1 MNDLVYSLNGG
12 LVTDQNKISTISKVD
27 INSIQKLIRNY
38 KQDLECF
45 GELGFELQKIA
56 KTNKKIYFLNEQQA
70 TLLLTYMKNSE
81 SVRNA
86 KKVLVF
92 AFYQMKEKLR
102 SLEQEQE
109 KARFKSLSDENQRL
123 NSLNHHQ
130 KIGYKSQLKQQKEKY
145 ENKIKALKYDL
156 ENKKELSFKRK
167 LSQKELLELRKI
179 LAKDYNIVCF
189 KEWEMS
195 LFAEKIGKN
204 SVFEVVLNKLEKELN
219 YWKNY
224 EKYEEKWKKN
234 IKELKMKLVDK
245 LKKAYD
251 YKKELYKAEKGS
263 SSKEYHIENAEI
275 FQDFIELELLQCEDI
290 ERRYFLMQIYRYGY
304 QNIRSLNSKL
314 AFKAKLDNDD
324 INFIKILKEAN
335 ILHALNEIY
344 TTKEV
349 KKIAKD

>member
-130 KIGYKSQLKQQKEKY
+130 KIGYKSQLAQQKEKY
-145 ENKIKALKYDL
+145 ENKIKALQYDL

-167 LSQKELLELRKI
+167 LSKEELLELRKI
-179 LAKDYNIVCF
+179 LARDYGILCI
-189 KEWEMS
+189 KEWEFEF
-195 LFAEKIGKN
+195 LAEKIALE
-204 SVFEVVLNKLEKELN
+204 STRMTTWDAVVKKLKQSLD

-224 EKYEEKWKKN
+224 EEYEEKWKK
-234 IKELKMKLVDK
+234 IL
-245 LKKAYD
+245 
-251 YKKELYKAEKGS
+251 
-263 SSKEYHIENAEI
+263 
-275 FQDFIELELLQCEDI
+275 
-290 ERRYFLMQIYRYGY
+290 RR
-304 QNIRSLNSKL
+304 
-314 AFKAKLDNDD
+314 
-324 INFIKILKEAN
+324 
-335 ILHALNEIY
+335 
-344 TTKEV
+344 
-349 KKIAKD
+349 

>member
-27 INSIQKLIRNY
+27 INSIQRLIRNY

-109 KARFKSLSDENQRL
+109 KARFKSLSDENLRL

-130 KIGYKSQLKQQKEKY
+130 KIGYKSQLAQQKEHY

-179 LAKDYNIVCF
+179 LAKDYNMVCF
-189 KEWEMS
+189 KEWEFEF
-195 LFAEKIGKN
+195 LAEKIALE
-204 SVFEVVLNKLEKELN
+204 STRITTWDAVVKKLKQSLD
-219 YWKNY
+219 YWQNY
-224 EKYEEKWKKN
+224 EEYEEKW
-234 IKELKMKLVDK
+234 
-245 LKKAYD
+245 
-251 YKKELYKAEKGS
+251 
-263 SSKEYHIENAEI
+263 
-275 FQDFIELELLQCEDI
+275 
-290 ERRYFLMQIYRYGY
+290 R
-304 QNIRSLNSKL
+304 
-314 AFKAKLDNDD
+314 
-324 INFIKILKEAN
+324 KILRR
-335 ILHALNEIY
+335 
-344 TTKEV
+344 
-349 KKIAKD
+349 

>member
-27 INSIQKLIRNY
+27 INSIQRLIRNY

-56 KTNKKIYFLNEQQA
+56 KTNKKIYYLNEQQA

-109 KARFKSLSDENQRL
+109 KARFKTLSDENLRL

-130 KIGYKSQLKQQKEKY
+130 KIGYKSQLAQQKEKY

-156 ENKKELSFKRK
+156 EHKNELSLKRK
-167 LSQKELLELRKI
+167 LSKEELLELRKI
-179 LAKDYNIVCF
+179 LARDYGMICI
-189 KEWEMS
+189 KEWEFEF
-195 LFAEKIGKN
+195 LAEKIALESTKMTTWDA
-204 SVFEVVLNKLEKELN
+204 VVKKLKQSLD
-219 YWKNY
+219 YWQNY
-224 EKYEEKWKKN
+224 EEYEEKW
-234 IKELKMKLVDK
+234 
-245 LKKAYD
+245 
-251 YKKELYKAEKGS
+251 
-263 SSKEYHIENAEI
+263 
-275 FQDFIELELLQCEDI
+275 
-290 ERRYFLMQIYRYGY
+290 R
-304 QNIRSLNSKL
+304 
-314 AFKAKLDNDD
+314 
-324 INFIKILKEAN
+324 KILRS
-335 ILHALNEIY
+335 
-344 TTKEV
+344 
-349 KKIAKD
+349 

>member
-27 INSIQKLIRNY
+27 INSIQRLIRNY

-56 KTNKKIYFLNEQQA
+56 KTNKKIYYLNEQQA

-109 KARFKSLSDENQRL
+109 KARFKTLSDENLRL

-130 KIGYKSQLKQQKEKY
+130 KIGYKSQLAQQKEKY
-145 ENKIKALKYDL
+145 ENKIKALQYDL

-179 LAKDYNIVCF
+179 LAKDYGILCI

-195 LFAEKIGKN
+195 LVAEKIGKN
-204 SVFEVVLNKLEKELN
+204 LVFEAVLNKLEKELN
-219 YWKNY
+219 YWQNY
-224 EKYEEKWKKN
+224 EEYEEKW
-234 IKELKMKLVDK
+234 
-245 LKKAYD
+245 
-251 YKKELYKAEKGS
+251 
-263 SSKEYHIENAEI
+263 
-275 FQDFIELELLQCEDI
+275 
-290 ERRYFLMQIYRYGY
+290 R
-304 QNIRSLNSKL
+304 
-314 AFKAKLDNDD
+314 
-324 INFIKILKEAN
+324 KILRR
-335 ILHALNEIY
+335 
-344 TTKEV
+344 
-349 KKIAKD
+349 

>member
-27 INSIQKLIRNY
+27 INSIQRLIRNY

-56 KTNKKIYFLNEQQA
+56 KTNKKIYYLNEQQA

-109 KARFKSLSDENQRL
+109 KARFKSLSDENLRL

-145 ENKIKALKYDL
+145 ENKIKALQYDL

-167 LSQKELLELRKI
+167 LSKEELLELRKI
-179 LAKDYNIVCF
+179 LAKDYDIVCF
-189 KEWEMS
+189 KEWEFEF
-195 LFAEKIGKN
+195 LAEKIALE
-204 SVFEVVLNKLEKELN
+204 STRMTTWDAVVKKLKQSLD
-219 YWKNY
+219 YWQNY
-224 EKYEEKWKKN
+224 EEYEEKW
-234 IKELKMKLVDK
+234 
-245 LKKAYD
+245 
-251 YKKELYKAEKGS
+251 
-263 SSKEYHIENAEI
+263 
-275 FQDFIELELLQCEDI
+275 
-290 ERRYFLMQIYRYGY
+290 R
-304 QNIRSLNSKL
+304 
-314 AFKAKLDNDD
+314 
-324 INFIKILKEAN
+324 KILRR
-335 ILHALNEIY
+335 
-344 TTKEV
+344 
-349 KKIAKD
+349 

>member
-27 INSIQKLIRNY
+27 INSIQRLIRNY

-56 KTNKKIYFLNEQQA
+56 KTNKKIYYLNEQQA

-109 KARFKSLSDENQRL
+109 KARFKTLSDENIRL

-130 KIGYKSQLKQQKEKY
+130 KIGYKSQLAQQKEKY
-145 ENKIKALKYDL
+145 ENKIKALQYDL

-179 LAKDYNIVCF
+179 LARDYGMICI
-189 KEWEMS
+189 KEWEFEF
-195 LFAEKIGKN
+195 LAEKIALE
-204 SVFEVVLNKLEKELN
+204 STRMTTWDAVVKKLKQSLD
-219 YWKNY
+219 YWQNY
-224 EKYEEKWKKN
+224 EEYEEKW
-234 IKELKMKLVDK
+234 
-245 LKKAYD
+245 
-251 YKKELYKAEKGS
+251 
-263 SSKEYHIENAEI
+263 
-275 FQDFIELELLQCEDI
+275 
-290 ERRYFLMQIYRYGY
+290 R
-304 QNIRSLNSKL
+304 
-314 AFKAKLDNDD
+314 
-324 INFIKILKEAN
+324 KILRR
-335 ILHALNEIY
+335 
-344 TTKEV
+344 
-349 KKIAKD
+349 

>member
-27 INSIQKLIRNY
+27 INSIQRLIRNY

-56 KTNKKIYFLNEQQA
+56 KTNKKIYYLNEQQA

-109 KARFKSLSDENQRL
+109 KARFKTLSDENLRL

-130 KIGYKSQLKQQKEKY
+130 KIGYKSQLAQQKEKY

-167 LSQKELLELRKI
+167 LSKEELLELRKI
-179 LAKDYNIVCF
+179 LARDYGMICI
-189 KEWEMS
+189 KEWEFEF
-195 LFAEKIGKN
+195 LAEKIALESTKMTTWDA
-204 SVFEVVLNKLEKELN
+204 VVKKLKQSLD
-219 YWKNY
+219 YWQNY
-224 EKYEEKWKKN
+224 EEYEEKW
-234 IKELKMKLVDK
+234 
-245 LKKAYD
+245 
-251 YKKELYKAEKGS
+251 
-263 SSKEYHIENAEI
+263 
-275 FQDFIELELLQCEDI
+275 
-290 ERRYFLMQIYRYGY
+290 R
-304 QNIRSLNSKL
+304 
-314 AFKAKLDNDD
+314 
-324 INFIKILKEAN
+324 KILRK
-335 ILHALNEIY
+335 
-344 TTKEV
+344 
-349 KKIAKD
+349 

>member
-27 INSIQKLIRNY
+27 INSIQRLIRNY

-56 KTNKKIYFLNEQQA
+56 KTNKKIYYLNEQQA

-109 KARFKSLSDENQRL
+109 KARFKTLSDENIRL

-145 ENKIKALKYDL
+145 ENKIKALQYDL
-156 ENKKELSFKRK
+156 EKKKELSFKRK

-179 LAKDYNIVCF
+179 LARDYGMICI
-189 KEWEMS
+189 KEWEFEF
-195 LFAEKIGKN
+195 LAEKIGKDT
-204 SVFEVVLNKLEKELN
+204 VFEAVLNKLEKELD
-219 YWKNY
+219 YWQNY
-224 EKYEEKWKKN
+224 EEYEEKW
-234 IKELKMKLVDK
+234 
-245 LKKAYD
+245 
-251 YKKELYKAEKGS
+251 
-263 SSKEYHIENAEI
+263 
-275 FQDFIELELLQCEDI
+275 
-290 ERRYFLMQIYRYGY
+290 R
-304 QNIRSLNSKL
+304 
-314 AFKAKLDNDD
+314 
-324 INFIKILKEAN
+324 KILRR
-335 ILHALNEIY
+335 
-344 TTKEV
+344 
-349 KKIAKD
+349 

>member
-27 INSIQKLIRNY
+27 INSIQRLIRNY

-56 KTNKKIYFLNEQQA
+56 KTNKKIYYLNEQQA

-109 KARFKSLSDENQRL
+109 KARFKSLSDENLRL

-130 KIGYKSQLKQQKEKY
+130 KIGYKSQLAQQKEHY

-156 ENKKELSFKRK
+156 EHKKELSFKRK
-167 LSQKELLELRKI
+167 LSKEELLELRKI
-179 LAKDYNIVCF
+179 LARDYGILCI
-189 KEWEMS
+189 KEWEFEF
-195 LFAEKIGKN
+195 LAEKIALESTKMTTWDA
-204 SVFEVVLNKLEKELN
+204 VVKKLKQSLD
-219 YWKNY
+219 YWQNY
-224 EKYEEKWKKN
+224 EEYEEKWKK
-234 IKELKMKLVDK
+234 IL
-245 LKKAYD
+245 
-251 YKKELYKAEKGS
+251 
-263 SSKEYHIENAEI
+263 
-275 FQDFIELELLQCEDI
+275 
-290 ERRYFLMQIYRYGY
+290 RR
-304 QNIRSLNSKL
+304 
-314 AFKAKLDNDD
+314 
-324 INFIKILKEAN
+324 
-335 ILHALNEIY
+335 
-344 TTKEV
+344 
-349 KKIAKD
+349 

>member
-27 INSIQKLIRNY
+27 INSIQRLIRNY

-56 KTNKKIYFLNEQQA
+56 KTNKKVYFLNEQQA

-109 KARFKSLSDENQRL
+109 KARFKTLSDENLRL

-130 KIGYKSQLKQQKEKY
+130 KIGYRSQLKQQKEKY

-156 ENKKELSFKRK
+156 EKKKQLSFKRK

-179 LAKDYNIVCF
+179 LAKDYDILCF
-189 KEWEMS
+189 KKWEYM
-195 LFAEKIGKN
+195 LFAESVSGKN
-204 SVFEVVLNKLEKELN
+204 YKLEKENDFCIYKSIKDSFNSKLD
-219 YWKNY
+219 YYKNY
-224 EKYEEKWKKN
+224 NEYEEKWKK
-234 IKELKMKLVDK
+234 IL
-245 LKKAYD
+245 
-251 YKKELYKAEKGS
+251 
-263 SSKEYHIENAEI
+263 
-275 FQDFIELELLQCEDI
+275 
-290 ERRYFLMQIYRYGY
+290 RR
-304 QNIRSLNSKL
+304 
-314 AFKAKLDNDD
+314 
-324 INFIKILKEAN
+324 
-335 ILHALNEIY
+335 
-344 TTKEV
+344 
-349 KKIAKD
+349 